1 MLMQWE
7 RFRGNRPDL
16 SERKIDFVAPDP
28 KAESDVGDVVRARGV
43 GNVRDSEG
51 GRLKKVWTDGGGRG
65 VAMAETVGHAA
76 CVEFCKRRPAPDGT
90 VSGNGG
96 KNVS

>member
-28 KAESDVGDVVRARGV
+28 KAESDVGRARGV

-51 GRLKKVWTDGGGRG
+51 GGGGGLKKSGRRKGRSGGDSRACRMRG
-65 VAMAETVGHAA
+65 VL
-76 CVEFCKRRPAPDGT
+76 
-90 VSGNGG
+90 
-96 KNVS
+96 